1 MQISIAGSWINFQI
15 KFIMLRE
22 SKGYTLIEL
31 ILVIILIGLMLTISI
46 PRFRDTVLTDNLK
59 SSTRRIVGMIK
70 TLREDA
76 MREQKAYTLQ
86 FDLDGNSY
94 WIDSPS
100 MTEEELEKAKNKA
113 TTLPSGISI
122 LDIQF
127 KEEGKK
133 MVGNTGI
140 RFNKKGYIQ
149 PSAIHLGSEDGR
161 EFTLVLSPFLGRVEI
176 INNHVDF

>member
-1 MQISIAGSWINFQI
+1 MN
-15 KFIMLRE
+15 KVMLRE

-46 PRFRDTVLTDNLK
+46 PRFRDTMLTDSLK
-59 SSTRRIVGMIK
+59 SSTRRIVGIIK

-76 MREQKAYTLQ
+76 MREQKIYNLQ
-86 FDLDGNSY
+86 FDLEANSY

-100 MTEEELEKAKNKA
+100 MTEEEREKAKNKA
-113 TTLPSGISI
+113 TTLPKGISI
-122 LDIQF
+122 IDIRF
-127 KEEGKK
+127 KEEVKK
-133 MVGNTGI
+133 IVGNIGI

-176 INNHVDF
+176 FNNHVDF